1 MAVRIGPGDAEE
13 GALAGYRIYL
23 VDGARRD
30 LSADRCR
37 HAGSRYIFE
46 RESASGGWQ
55 TVHEV
60 AVAEVAQL
68 QDGVNITDHGSS
80 VPSP

>member
-1 MAVRIGPGDAEE
+1 MIVTLRIRPGDAEE

-23 VDGARRD
+23 VDGARRE

-55 TVHEV
+55 IVHEV
-60 AVAEVAQL
+60 AVVDVAQL
-68 QDGVNITDHGSS
+68 QDGIPNADHEPNS
-80 VPSP
+80 

>member
-1 MAVRIGPGDAEE
+1 M
-13 GALAGYRIYL
+13 AGYRIYL

-46 RESASGGWQ
+46 RESESGGWQ

-60 AVAEVAQL
+60 AVVDVAQL
-68 QDGVNITDHGSS
+68 QDGG
-80 VPSP
+80 VPVAEHDVTA

>member
-1 MAVRIGPGDAEE
+1 M
-13 GALAGYRIYL
+13 AGYRIYL

-37 HAGSRYIFE
+37 HAGSHYIFE
-46 RESASGGWQ
+46 RERASGGWQ

-60 AVAEVAQL
+60 AVSEVTQL
-68 QDGVNITDHGSS
+68 QDGVTITDQAG
-80 VPSP
+80 VRPMPGTNRPTADA